1 MAWNR
6 SSKNGEAVSKPLR
19 KRFGGRLY
27 VKGAIAAAIVVFGVA
42 VAARWLWPK
51 EAKRQESASAKPQF
65 IKEVKPR
72 ISTNEQTATESL
84 PLAMKRDHSELT
96 VEELMTKVPPWAYTV
111 EDRKRI
117 DPGYEKR
124 HERFLG
130 IQAKKIWRT
139 YADNAIA
146 GLLFNKGNLGAMP
159 PFPPHFKDVF
169 LESIKTPIIV
179 SKDDPPEVQ
188 EQKRQMIETKIWLK
202 DQLDAGNDIVK
213 ILNEEYQYQRKASNL
228 QSTLRRELY
237 EIQKNAKSVEEVED
251 YVAAANKMLENA
263 GNTQKIRIPTAQ
275 VKYRLQREAE
285 VNGEVKK

>member
-1 MAWNR
+1 MR
-6 SSKNGEAVSKPLR
+6 GV
-19 KRFGGRLY
+19 
-27 VKGAIAAAIVVFGVA
+27 IAGLIVVVC
-42 VAARWLWPK
+42 AAGLWWMWPENEEPK
-51 EAKRQESASAKPQF
+51 KALHTKPTH
-65 IKEVKPR
+65 IKEVKPQ
-72 ISTNEQTATESL
+72 ITTNRQAEVKSL
-84 PLAMKRDHSELT
+84 PLAAKRDHSELT
-96 VEELMTKVPPWAYTV
+96 VEELLTKVPSSAYTV

-117 DPGYEKR
+117 DPGYAKR

-130 IQAKKIWRT
+130 IQANKTWHT

-159 PFPPHFKDVF
+159 PFPPQFKDAF

-202 DQLDAGNDIVK
+202 DQLDGGKDIVE
-213 ILNEEYQYQRKASNL
+213 ILNEEYKYQRKASNL

-237 EIQKNAKSVEEVED
+237 AIQKTAKSVEEVED

-263 GNTQKIRIPTAQ
+263 GSTQKIRIPTAQ
-275 VKYRLQREAE
+275 VKYRLRRESETQDGAT
-285 VNGEVKK
+285 K